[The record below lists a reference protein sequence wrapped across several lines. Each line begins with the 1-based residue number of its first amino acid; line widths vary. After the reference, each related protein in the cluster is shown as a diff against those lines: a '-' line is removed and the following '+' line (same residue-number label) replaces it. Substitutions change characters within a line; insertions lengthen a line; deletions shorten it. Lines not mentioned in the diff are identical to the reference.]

1 MSDKNKWDND
11 NPTEFI
17 GDVPD
22 DLGDPGIKDNDF
34 DLDKDFTLDDDPID
48 SEPLNLDSD
57 PDEPTEVIDLDE
69 PTEVMEDN
77 QETEIVDN
85 PYESNPNEAWSESRM
100 EWGMPSSID
109 STPTHQMEPIDDF
122 LEEEPDLLEQNE
134 ELSAT
139 IQDLRTDNKELEK
152 QVKGLQDDNFTLS
165 NDLEDNINSRNLNKI
180 LYGVIAALVIL
191 VLGVSWWGATN
202 SGEASR
208 IAGEN
213 AIGQRENMTKDEQI
227 SSLDAQLDNERKKLE
242 ALQEESR
249 SKEREINDL
258 RGQMSSKDGEI
269 NDAIAARDA
278 ANKRA
283 DDTSSRI
290 GELEKRLREAESKP
304 ARTETETTTA
314 TTTVT
319 ESSVSQS
326 PPVTVTKTVE
336 VPAPGGTGGTGG
348 EADAG

>member
-152 QVKGLQDDNFTLS
+152 QVRGLQDDNFTLS

-326 PPVTVTKTVE
+326 PPTTVTETVTVE
-336 VPAPGGTGGTGG
+336 VPSSGGGA
-348 EADAG
+348 EEPSAG

>member
-57 PDEPTEVIDLDE
+57 PDEPTEVINLDE

-85 PYESNPNEAWSESRM
+85 PYENNPNEAWSESRM

-326 PPVTVTKTVE
+326 PPVTVTETVTNE
-336 VPAPGGTGGTGG
+336 PS
-348 EADAG
+348 ADGVAG

>member
-34 DLDKDFTLDDDPID
+34 DLDNDFTLDDDPID

-122 LEEEPDLLEQNE
+122 LEEEPDLVEQNE

-180 LYGVIAALVIL
+180 LYAVIAALVIL

-278 ANKRA
+278 ATKRA

-290 GELEKRLREAESKP
+290 GDLEKRLREAESKP
-304 ARTETETTTA
+304 EKTKTETTTA

-319 ESSVSQS
+319 ESSVSQL
-326 PPVTVTKTVE
+326 PPKTVTTT
-336 VPAPGGTGGTGG
+336 VPAPGGGGGA
-348 EADAG
+348 EEPSAE

>member
-34 DLDKDFTLDDDPID
+34 DLDNDFTLDDDPID

-77 QETEIVDN
+77 QETKIVDN

-122 LEEEPDLLEQNE
+122 LEEEPDLVEQNE

-180 LYGVIAALVIL
+180 LYAVIAALVIL

-304 ARTETETTTA
+304 EKTKTETTTA

-319 ESSVSQS
+319 ESSVSQL
-326 PPVTVTKTVE
+326 PPETVTTT
-336 VPAPGGTGGTGG
+336 VPAPGGTGGGG
-348 EADAG
+348 GAEEPSAG

>member
-249 SKEREINDL
+249 SKDREINDL

-283 DDTSSRI
+283 DEASSRI
-290 GELEKRLREAESKP
+290 GDLEKRLREAESKP
-304 ARTETETTTA
+304 ARTETTTA

>member
-34 DLDKDFTLDDDPID
+34 DLDNDFTLDDDPID

-122 LEEEPDLLEQNE
+122 IEEEPDLLEQNE

-139 IQDLRTDNKELEK
+139 IQDLRADNKELEK

-290 GELEKRLREAESKP
+290 GDLEKRLREAESKP
-304 ARTETETTTA
+304 ARTETTTA

-326 PPVTVTKTVE
+326 PPVTVTETETVTVE
-336 VPAPGGTGGTGG
+336 PSAGGAGGDN
-348 EADAG
+348 AAG

>member
-34 DLDKDFTLDDDPID
+34 DLDNDFTLDDDPID

-69 PTEVMEDN
+69 PTEVMGDN

-85 PYESNPNEAWSESRM
+85 PYEAWSESRM

-122 LEEEPDLLEQNE
+122 IEEEPDLIEQNE

-283 DDTSSRI
+283 DDTI

-326 PPVTVTKTVE
+326 PPVTVTETVTNE
-336 VPAPGGTGGTGG
+336 PS
-348 EADAG
+348 ADGVAG

>member
-34 DLDKDFTLDDDPID
+34 DLDNDFTLDDDPID

-122 LEEEPDLLEQNE
+122 LEEEPDLVEQNE

-180 LYGVIAALVIL
+180 LYAVIAALVIL

-278 ANKRA
+278 ATKRA

-290 GELEKRLREAESKP
+290 GDLEKRLREAESKP
-304 ARTETETTTA
+304 EKTKTETTTA

-319 ESSVSQS
+319 ESSVSQL
-326 PPVTVTKTVE
+326 PPETVTTT
-336 VPAPGGTGGTGG
+336 VPAPGGGGGA
-348 EADAG
+348 EEPSAE